1 MESKVN
7 YTLVGLLVILLLAA
21 TGGIIAWLTA
31 ATDTKVYDL
40 YRVYLTESVAGLN
53 PNAPVKYLG
62 VDVGQVI
69 SIELNP
75 QNPEEVELT
84 LKIERDTPIRED
96 TVAILKT
103 QGLTGLA
110 YVELSGGSRHSP
122 PLKAK
127 PDEALP
133 VIPAGPS
140 LLARLDNAFNTA
152 FTTFNDLSAKF
163 DKLLSD
169 DNRTAVSQTLSH
181 LDTLSAT
188 VANRSESIDRIL
200 ANLETT
206 TAIITTRTDSIGK
219 SLDNLSLTLQNSARF
234 SADLA
239 PILGRLATGLAA
251 VQEAAQTITRTGK
264 GLDTTVQQSRQDLQR
279 IASNTIPQVNRLLY
293 ELGQLA
299 EVMQRFSQELER
311 NPRMLIFGKQ
321 SGRLGPGE

>member
-1 MESKVN
+1 
-7 YTLVGLLVILLLAA
+7 
-21 TGGIIAWLTA
+21 
-31 ATDTKVYDL
+31 
-40 YRVYLTESVAGLN
+40 
-53 PNAPVKYLG
+53 
-62 VDVGQVI
+62 
-69 SIELNP
+69 
-75 QNPEEVELT
+75 
-84 LKIERDTPIRED
+84 
-96 TVAILKT
+96 
-103 QGLTGLA
+103 
-110 YVELSGGSRHSP
+110 
-122 PLKAK
+122 
-127 PDEALP
+127 
-133 VIPAGPS
+133 
-140 LLARLDNAFNTA
+140 
-152 FTTFNDLSAKF
+152 
-163 DKLLSD
+163 
-169 DNRTAVSQTLSH
+169 
-181 LDTLSAT
+181 